1 MADIQS
7 ANMMGAV
14 NEVDIQRHLM
24 ADSIVYKLISRNGAE
39 WLTKSDDAL
48 LADMNAEFALVAKPT
63 RTEIII
69 PE

>member
-1 MADIQS
+1 
-7 ANMMGAV
+7 
-14 NEVDIQRHLM
+14 M

-39 WLTKSDDAL
+39 WLTKNDDAL
-48 LADMNAEFALVAKPT
+48 LADMNAEFALVAKPV